1 MGACRSPW
9 EKLLHQKDYIQL
21 GGPKNE
27 SVPNYPHYLDV
38 LYFSIT
44 AWPFLAQVGRV
55 PNRKVVIVS
64 LVVVPL
70 CLLVASSSGSFQ
82 QDRDNIPN
90 LRELSTLKV
99 QSLERDRCERK
110 HGCNWVPGPNSAKP
124 SDGEGEYPWW
134 VVKRDSWGWSSV
146 LELWLGSQQPEVQ
159 SSVRC
164 CTSNS
169 KLGVTKLSPGSPLPY

>member
-1 MGACRSPW
+1 MNLYQITLTTWMFCI
-9 EKLLHQKDYIQL
+9 LHYCL
-21 GGPKNE
+21 ALP
-27 SVPNYPHYLDV
+27 
-38 LYFSIT
+38 
-44 AWPFLAQVGRV
+44 AQVGRV

-70 CLLVASSSGSFQ
+70 RLLVASSSGSFQ
-82 QDRDNIPN
+82 QDRDNILD

-99 QSLERDRCERK
+99 QSLERNRCERK
-110 HGCNWVPGPNSAKP
+110 HGRNWVPGPNSAKP

-159 SSVRC
+159 P
-164 CTSNS
+164 TSNS
-169 KLGVTKLSPGSPLPY
+169 S